1 MRVHLLTQLRL
12 FKFYT
17 SCLIK
22 VLFVIFLIQNTS
34 CQNKESA
41 TVKNMPQNSVDTKL
55 LQGVWWSAD
64 NPVSALFT
72 ISGDSLYYTDNV
84 NSPYLIRLSNDTL
97 FMEQGSFSHNVTVTK
112 LTGDSLVY
120 YDGTINEKVEL
131 THR

>member
-1 MRVHLLTQLRL
+1 MIKI
-12 FKFYT
+12 FFYT
-17 SCLIK
+17 
-22 VLFVIFLIQNTS
+22 FLLVQVSS
-34 CQNKESA
+34 CQYKRSGPTE
-41 TVKNMPQNSVDTKL
+41 NMPQNSVDTKL